1 MKSETEERTEQ
12 VRQQD
17 AYPANAWGG
26 GAVTTMCNT
35 PLFPFQGQHFRR

>member
-26 GAVTTMCNT
+26 AVTTMCNT